1 MTLAP
6 LYIASI
12 AAAFTLIAL
21 GLRKDNTPPSD
32 FINLD
37 EQPLPPE
44 PKSKPQ
50 IHCIYLTFNQ
60 SVLGSDLFQ
69 YFMSH
74 QLIFN
79 EQKIFHAIRDG
90 ETQFSIA
97 TLNAPGTFEL
107 ETMNKLQFKG
117 LSYFINDQHEQLER
131 FDMMC
136 EALLDAKERFGG
148 TLCTKDKTNISI
160 ATLQDWREQIHEDH

>member
-1 MTLAP
+1 MMIP
-6 LYIASI
+6 LYIVSI

-21 GLRKDNTPPSD
+21 GLKKDSTSTD
-32 FINLD
+32 FVNLD
-37 EQPLPPE
+37 EEPLPPPE
-44 PKSKPQ
+44 PQSKPE
-50 IHCIYLTFNQ
+50 IHFIYLTFNQ
-60 SVLGSDLFQ
+60 AVLGSDLFQ

-79 EQKIFHAIRDG
+79 EQKIFHAIRNG

-97 TLNAPGTFEL
+97 TLSAPGTFEL
-107 ETMNKLQFKG
+107 ETMNKQLFKG
-117 LSYFINDQHEQLER
+117 LTFFINHHHDQLER

-148 TLCTKDKTNISI
+148 ALKSKDQNAIGIS
-160 ATLQDWREQIHEDH
+160 TLQDWREQINEND

>member
-1 MTLAP
+1 MMIP

-21 GLRKDNTPPSD
+21 GLKKDTTSTD
-32 FINLD
+32 FVNID
-37 EQPLPPE
+37 EEPLPPPK
-44 PKSKPQ
+44 PKSQPE
-50 IHCIYLTFNQ
+50 IHTIYLTFNQ
-60 SVLGSDLFQ
+60 PVLGSDLFQ

-79 EQKIFHAIRDG
+79 EQKIFHAIRNG

-97 TLNAPGTFEL
+97 TLSSPGTFEL
-107 ETMNKLQFKG
+107 ESMNKKLFKG
-117 LSYFINDQHEQLER
+117 LTFFINNHHDKLER

-148 TLCTKDKTNISI
+148 SLQSKDQSTISI
-160 ATLQDWREQIHEDH
+160 STLQDWREQINESN